1 MFEKEIEDGIS
12 NNKGLTDV
20 MVKYF
25 TKHLYDIKIYACN
38 LIMCVPWGAVLDK
51 CKKHNINVCKNFEIN
66 YIFNEK

>member
-25 TKHLYDIKIYACN
+25 TKHLYDMKIYACY
-38 LIMCVPWGAVLDK
+38 LIMCVP
-51 CKKHNINVCKNFEIN
+51 
-66 YIFNEK
+66 